1 MNTFTTLTND
11 TPLET
16 STVSDSGFSGILV
29 RTMATSSAIGPLFI
43 RLALAVT
50 LFPHGAQKL
59 LGWWGGYGFEG
70 TMNFF
75 TQQMEIPYSLAL
87 GAILFE
93 FFAPLFLVAGI
104 ATRYAAL
111 SVGIVL
117 GTAAIMVQLPNGF
130 FMNWLGNQ
138 AGEGIQFTLL
148 YLGGVASLLAS
159 GGGRWSVDN
168 EIAERLSR

>member
-1 MNTFTTLTND
+1 MNASKTLTIN
-11 TPLET
+11 TQVEA
-16 STVSDSGFSGILV
+16 STVSGLSGILA
-29 RTMATSSAIGPLFI
+29 RTIATSPAAGPLFI
-43 RLALAVT
+43 RWALAIT
-50 LFPHGAQKL
+50 IFPHGAQKL

-75 TQQMEIPYSLAL
+75 TQQMGIPYLFAL
-87 GAILFE
+87 GAILVE
-93 FFAPLFLVAGI
+93 FFAPLLLVAGI

-117 GTAAIMVQLPNGF
+117 GVAAIMVQLPNGF

-159 GGGRWSVDN
+159 GGGRWSVDS
-168 EIAERLSR
+168 EIAGRLCK

>member
-1 MNTFTTLTND
+1 MTLTNG
-11 TPLET
+11 TQVEA
-16 STVSDSGFSGILV
+16 STVSSFSGIL
-29 RTMATSSAIGPLFI
+29 TKTFTTSVTAGPLFI

-50 LFPHGAQKL
+50 MFPHGAQKL

-70 TMNFF
+70 TMSFF
-75 TQQMEIPYSLAL
+75 TQQMGIPYLFAL
-87 GAILFE
+87 GAILVE
-93 FFAPLFLVAGI
+93 FFAPLLLVTGL

-117 GTAAIMVQLPNGF
+117 GVAAITVQLSNGF

-159 GGGRWSVDN
+159 GSGRWSVDSK
-168 EIAERLSR
+168 IAERFSK

>member
-1 MNTFTTLTND
+1 MNASKTLTIN
-11 TPLET
+11 TQVEA
-16 STVSDSGFSGILV
+16 STVSGLSGILA
-29 RTMATSSAIGPLFI
+29 RTIATSSAAGPLFI
-43 RLALAVT
+43 RLALAIT
-50 LFPHGAQKL
+50 MFPHGAQKL

-75 TQQMEIPYSLAL
+75 TQQMGIPYLFAL
-87 GAILFE
+87 GAILVE
-93 FFAPLFLVAGI
+93 FFAPLLLVAGI

-117 GTAAIMVQLPNGF
+117 GVAAIMVQLPNGF
-130 FMNWLGNQ
+130 FINWLGNQ

-159 GGGRWSVDN
+159 GGGRWSVDS
-168 EIAERLSR
+168 EIAGRLSK